1 MANNSRY
8 TVGHGTRRWSG
19 RWTLIVLSLV
29 GIALTM
35 FQSKGTCALRLVGSN
50 RRSCCRS
57 ARVVPVPPPRSG
69 NRHYSVVVHSSLKC
83 TRWCSRNIKRY
94 HNGRLGAKLSDND
107 DDDNDN
113 GTCHYVFGYGSLMCA
128 ESRRLTNPTLANDE
142 SLSLPV
148 LVRDWQRVWSAR
160 TSSGYTA
167 MGLETVPGAS
177 CSGVLLPVA
186 SRQALADLDRRE
198 ASYYRCPMYVLGPKM
213 KT

>member
-1 MANNSRY
+1 MANNSCY

-19 RWTLIVLSLV
+19 QRTLIVLSLV

-35 FQSKGTCALRLVGSN
+35 FQSKGTCALRLIGSSC
-50 RRSCCRS
+50 RRSCRS
-57 ARVVPVPPPRSG
+57 LRVVPPRSG
-69 NRHYSVVVHSSLKC
+69 NRHNSVVVHSSLKC
-83 TRWCSRNIKRY
+83 THRYSRNIQWY

-113 GTCHYVFGYGSLMCA
+113 DTGTCHYVFGYGSLMCA
-128 ESRRLTNPTLANDE
+128 ESRRLTNPTLANNE

-167 MGLETVPGAS
+167 MGVETVPGAS

-198 ASYYRCPMYVLGPKM
+198 ASYHRCPMYVLVPKM

>member
-1 MANNSRY
+1 
-8 TVGHGTRRWSG
+8 
-19 RWTLIVLSLV
+19 VLSLV

-35 FQSKGTCALRLVGSN
+35 FQSKGTCALLLAGST
-50 RRSCCRS
+50 RQSRRS
-57 ARVVPVPPPRSG
+57 ARVPPPRSG
-69 NRHYSVVVHSSLKC
+69 SRHCSVVVHSSLKC
-83 TRWCSRNIKRY
+83 TRWCSRNIQWY
-94 HNGRLGAKLSDND
+94 HNGPLGAKLSDNA

-113 GTCHYVFGYGSLMCA
+113 DTGTCHYVFGYGSLMCA
-128 ESRRLTNPTLANDE
+128 ESRRLTNPTLANNE

-167 MGLETVPGAS
+167 MGVETVPGAS

-198 ASYYRCPMYVLGPKM
+198 ASYHRCPMYVLVPKM